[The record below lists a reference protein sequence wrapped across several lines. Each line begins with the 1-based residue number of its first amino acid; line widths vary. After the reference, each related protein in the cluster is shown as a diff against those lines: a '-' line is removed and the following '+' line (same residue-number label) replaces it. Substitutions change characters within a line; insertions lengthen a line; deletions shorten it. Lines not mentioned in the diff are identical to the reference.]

1 MQSDLWLTLLIS
13 QGGPGTRPP
22 PGVIEGGCGLDWGGI
37 GMLDELYY
45 TDQLWG
51 MCQMSYH
58 S

>member
-37 GMLDELYY
+37 GMLDEL
-45 TDQLWG
+45 
-51 MCQMSYH
+51 
-58 S
+58 